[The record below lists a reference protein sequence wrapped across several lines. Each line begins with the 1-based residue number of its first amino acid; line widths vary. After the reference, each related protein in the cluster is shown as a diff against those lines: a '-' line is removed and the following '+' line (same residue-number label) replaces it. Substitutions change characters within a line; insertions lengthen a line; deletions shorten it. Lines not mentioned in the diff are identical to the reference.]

1 MHYKSFI
8 SNFAL
13 PELRSILSNWRL
25 LSFLLLIVVLCF
37 WSLGF
42 SNGSQKYL
50 KEKMDSPFVKFL
62 NVTIERESA
71 KDNQFMKRL
80 METLDRNDS
89 IKDQFHILKS
99 FSFPFQTLEFYRNDK
114 AKTLPAKIMPMSYD
128 NALYEFLHQEEIM
141 LTKAKRF
148 EDTDWSVIVSVKYLN
163 ELGFSEQDLPS
174 FIDYNYFSGDSNQS
188 PIIAPIPVA
197 AVARQLP
204 YECDVIISW
213 KFFQAYKMNDNSP
226 LDVTLSEHLNY
237 YQFFVPDNSRINL
250 KKEDRFKVVDN
261 DLTYQ
266 QGQFL
271 QFYGSDYSE
280 SEVEQLVSMG
290 IDGAYLRTFDY
301 DVVAIDSEFNRTDD
315 LLTVQLNDLTAVNEL
330 KEFIS
335 NEFSLDV
342 DMTTIESRNN
352 FYLFNQISNVLSL
365 ILSSFSMVFI
375 IYVVTR
381 VIIEHIE
388 KNAKNLGTLKAFGLS
403 NLTISI
409 VYSAISAFIVFVMI
423 GLAFVLMYLLGYGL
437 TPVFLRSV
445 EFSSE
450 SASQMFEFDFSYKIL
465 FMFIILPIALI
476 STLIYLKLRKT
487 TPGDFIYERG

>member
-1 MHYKSFI
+1 M
-8 SNFAL
+8 
-13 PELRSILSNWRL
+13 
-25 LSFLLLIVVLCF
+25 LLIVVLCF
-37 WSLGF
+37 WGLGF

-71 KDNQFMKRL
+71 RDTEFMKKL
-80 METLDRNDS
+80 KETLDGNDS
-89 IKDQFHILKS
+89 IKNRFNILKS
-99 FSFPFQTLEFYRNDK
+99 FSFPFQTLEFYRQDQG
-114 AKTLPAKIMPMSYD
+114 KTIPAKIMPMSYD

-163 ELGFSEQDLPS
+163 ELGFTEQDLPS
-174 FIDYNYFSGDSNQS
+174 FIDYNFYSGDSTHS

-213 KFFQAYKMNDNSP
+213 KFFTAFKMTDNSP
-226 LDVTLSEHLNY
+226 LDVTLSEHSNY
-237 YQFFVPDNSRINL
+237 YQVFVPTTSQINFNN
-250 KKEDRFKVVDN
+250 EYRFKVIDN
-261 DLTYQ
+261 DLTYKE
-266 QGQFL
+266 GRFIR
-271 QFYGSDYSE
+271 FYGSDFSE
-280 SEVEQLVSMG
+280 SELERLLTTG
-290 IDGAYLRTFDY
+290 IDGAFYRTFDY
-301 DVVAIDSEFNRTDD
+301 DVVALDSEFNRTDD
-315 LLTVQLNDLTAVNEL
+315 LLTIQLNDLTAVNEL
-330 KEFIS
+330 KDFIS

-403 NLTISI
+403 NFTIST
-409 VYSAISAFIVFVMI
+409 VYSAISAFIVFAMI
-423 GLAFVLMYLLGYGL
+423 GLAFILMYLLGYGL

-450 SASQMFEFDFSYKIL
+450 SATQMFEFDFSYKIL
-465 FMFIILPIALI
+465 LMFIILPIALI